1 MASAVTSLS
10 RRGLL
15 GWAGVLTLAPL
26 AGTAWGQPTVYG
38 SQLMSREELGAYRE
52 RLRSARNAEE
62 RNRIRAEHHKQMQ
75 ERARER
81 GVRLPDMPPS
91 AGQGGGMGP
100 GGGIGPGMGSGAG
113 RGGGMGGGMGH

>member
-1 MASAVTSLS
+1 MEANAMRLS

-15 GWAGVLTLAPL
+15 GWAGALTLAPL

-52 RLRSARNAEE
+52 RLRSARTAEE

-81 GVRLPDMPPS
+81 GVRLPDMKPS
-91 AGQGGGMGP
+91 PGQGGGM
-100 GGGIGPGMGSGAG
+100 GPGMGSGAG